1 MNLSKDLISGQEIGP
16 YKIVFLEYLPKEQG
30 KKRKGKFICPYDNT
44 VFECVVHD
52 VNNGK
57 TRSCGCYKKKNTS
70 RLYKENLLGK
80 RFGHLTIIG
89 EATNS
94 SYNKTRWHCKCD
106 CGREKDVITQLLKEY
121 RTTTCGNKDCPY
133 FHKLKQEKRRAKIEN
148 RRFGKLTVKN
158 IVGQDK
164 DNNFLWSC
172 DCDCGTKNFITTAN
186 SLLSGNTKSCGCLV
200 SYYEEKIGRILDSL
214 NYNYIP
220 QKSFKDCI
228 NPATKKKLRFDF
240 YLPDYNLCI
249 EYNGK
254 QHYESTSEIGWNT
267 PEALKDLQKRDNI
280 KKEYCAK
287 NNIKLWIIPYWEQQ
301 NINEEYIQ
309 KNIEEEDF

>member
-16 YKIVFLEYLPKEQG
+16 YKIVFLEYLPKEKG

-70 RLYKENLLGK
+70 RLHKENLLGK

-94 SYNKTRWHCKCD
+94 SCNRTRWHCKCD

-133 FHKLKQEKRRAKIEN
+133 FHKLKQEKRRAKIKN
-148 RRFGKLTVKN
+148 RRFGKLTVK
-158 IVGQDK
+158 
-164 DNNFLWSC
+164 
-172 DCDCGTKNFITTAN
+172 
-186 SLLSGNTKSCGCLV
+186 
-200 SYYEEKIGRILDSL
+200 IL
-214 NYNYIP
+214 
-220 QKSFKDCI
+220 
-228 NPATKKKLRFDF
+228 
-240 YLPDYNLCI
+240 
-249 EYNGK
+249 
-254 QHYESTSEIGWNT
+254 
-267 PEALKDLQKRDNI
+267 
-280 KKEYCAK
+280 
-287 NNIKLWIIPYWEQQ
+287 
-301 NINEEYIQ
+301 
-309 KNIEEEDF
+309 

>member
-1 MNLSKDLISGQEIGP
+1 M
-16 YKIVFLEYLPKEQG
+16 
-30 KKRKGKFICPYDNT
+30 
-44 VFECVVHD
+44 
-52 VNNGK
+52 
-57 TRSCGCYKKKNTS
+57 
-70 RLYKENLLGK
+70 
-80 RFGHLTIIG
+80 
-89 EATNS
+89 
-94 SYNKTRWHCKCD
+94 
-106 CGREKDVITQLLKEY
+106 
-121 RTTTCGNKDCPY
+121 
-133 FHKLKQEKRRAKIEN
+133 
-148 RRFGKLTVKN
+148 
-158 IVGQDK
+158 
-164 DNNFLWSC
+164 
-172 DCDCGTKNFITTAN
+172 
-186 SLLSGNTKSCGCLV
+186 V

-228 NPATKKKLRFDF
+228 NPTTKKKLRFDF

-254 QHYESTSEIGWNT
+254 QHYESISEIGWNT